1 MEGYNT
7 KNYTEQGGEVT
18 HIGGKLI
25 FDKDAKIEGAFA
37 PAENQAASTATQVST
52 LKSDFNDLL
61 MKLKEAGL
69 MASDIWNL
77 SVRLAPA
84 LTDTTAAAN
93 NAKSSVAL
101 ADGVITVT
109 ANIDELEESEIAEE
123 SQETHKWLG
132 LGIGTGLSDL
142 TLAKYNGEPFTEED
156 ATKASA
162 VGLNQPGE
170 FLIYIC
176 AEEIAVK
183 PKVITLKADGYS
195 EMSLSITL
203 VAPVSE

>member
-37 PAENQAASTATQVST
+37 PAENQAASTATQVSG

-69 MASDIWNL
+69 MMPDTWNL
-77 SVRLAPA
+77 SARLAPS
-84 LTDTTAAAN
+84 LTDTAAAAN

-123 SQETHKWLG
+123 SQEAHKWLG

-142 TLAKYNGEPFTEED
+142 TLAKYNGEPLTEED
-156 ATKASA
+156 ATKAAS

-170 FLIYIC
+170 FLLYVC

>member
-37 PAENQAASTATQVST
+37 PAENQAASTATQVSG

-69 MASDIWNL
+69 MTPDTWNL
-77 SVRLAPA
+77 SARLAPA
-84 LTDTTAAAN
+84 LTDTAAAAN

-109 ANIDELEESEIAEE
+109 ANIEELEESEIAAE
-123 SQETHKWLG
+123 SQDAHKWLG

-142 TLAKYNGEPFTEED
+142 TLAKYNGEPLTEED
-156 ATKASA
+156 ATKAAS

-170 FLIYIC
+170 FLLYVC